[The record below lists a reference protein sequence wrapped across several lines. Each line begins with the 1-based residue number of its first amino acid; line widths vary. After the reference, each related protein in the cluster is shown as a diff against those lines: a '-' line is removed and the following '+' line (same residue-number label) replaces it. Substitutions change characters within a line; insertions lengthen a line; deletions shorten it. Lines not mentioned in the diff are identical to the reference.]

1 MPARSCVWP
10 HFAPSLS
17 LASTRPP
24 AVILAFALARAHVV
38 YPSPSLE
45 TSPDELKRNCVGQ
58 PDEVTLM
65 HRLVFDNKFPC
76 ATTLECR
83 FWDENLAEWSNE
95 GCATR
100 VYNGSDGDSFVG
112 CETSHLTDFVAVQV
126 PTEAYGDIHFGVI
139 DAATLRAT
147 DVQAT
152 YGGLWLTLHKRQDG
166 ATPLQSELRVAYTE
180 VDGVPIGWE
189 LLNLTCP
196 AASPAIADLRAVEP
210 CEWLHPV
217 AGAGLI
223 FGNNTDE
230 CARSPCLS
238 RKIPSF

>member
-1 MPARSCVWP
+1 M
-10 HFAPSLS
+10 
-17 LASTRPP
+17 
-24 AVILAFALARAHVV
+24 V
-38 YPSPSLE
+38 YPTPNLE
-45 TSPDELKRNCVGQ
+45 TSPDELERNCIGQ
-58 PDEVTLM
+58 PDDVTLM
-65 HRLVFDNKFPC
+65 HQLVFDNKFPC

-112 CETSHLTDFVAVQV
+112 CETSHLTDFVAVRV

-139 DAATLRAT
+139 DAGTLRAT

-152 YGGLWLTLHKRQDG
+152 FGGLWLTLHKRQDG

-196 AASPAIADLRAVEP
+196 AASPAFAATTAAIHAIADPRAVEP

-238 RKIPSF
+238 RKITSL